1 MEMTVKQ
8 NLNTNNIVF
17 KHKIALEAITLL
29 EGRTNLLYTDIMV
42 YTMVSFV
49 DNCIEE
55 SLIDLIN
62 NDEKDFTAIVEFDLE
77 PKFEEIIQNQEFE
90 TLYYEVVDYVNE
102 YIMNMEY
109 RRNTGVGLFNEVLDM
124 IASMDW
130 NDLQFFFQNLSHKT
144 KEMIGKTTE
153 EEQPAKKVTIE
164 EFEGADAQM
173 KALIQKFQR
182 EGQEL
187 QKTKAS
193 NE

>member
-29 EGRTNLLYTDIMV
+29 EGRVNLLYTDVMV

-55 SLIDLIN
+55 NLIELIN
-62 NDEKDFTAIVEFDLE
+62 NDEKDFVEIVEFDIE
-77 PKFEEIIQNQEFE
+77 PKFEEIIKDEQLEA
-90 TLYYEVVDYVNE
+90 LYYEILEYVDT
-102 YIMNMEY
+102 YITQMDY
-109 RRNTGVGLFNEVLDM
+109 KRNTAIGLINEILDVIM
-124 IASMDW
+124 EMDW
-130 NDLQFFFQNLSHKT
+130 NDLTFFFQELST
-144 KEMIGKTTE
+144 KAKKELGKTNE
-153 EEQPAKKVTIE
+153 PKVQKVTPD
-164 EFEGADAQM
+164 EFEGADAKM

-187 QKTKAS
+187 QKAKES

>member
-55 SLIDLIN
+55 NLIELIN
-62 NDEKDFTAIVEFDLE
+62 QSDEDFTHIVEFDIE
-77 PKFEEIIQNQEFE
+77 PKFEEIIQDENLEA
-90 TLYYEVVDYVNE
+90 LYYEVLEYVDT
-102 YIMNMEY
+102 YISNLDY
-109 RRNTGVGLFNEVLDM
+109 KRNTAIGLINEVLDT
-124 IASMDW
+124 IMDMNW
-130 NDLQFFFQNLSHKT
+130 DDLQFFFQNLSQKM
-144 KEMIGKTTE
+144 KNELGKPAE
-153 EEQPAKKVTIE
+153 ETVTKKVTPE
-164 EFEGADAQM
+164 EFEGASAKM
-173 KALIQKFQR
+173 SALINKFQR
-182 EGQEL
+182 ESKEM
-187 QKTKAS
+187 QKVS

>member
-1 MEMTVKQ
+1 MEMTVRQ

-42 YTMVSFV
+42 YTMVSFI

-55 SLIDLIN
+55 NLIELIN
-62 NDEKDFTAIVEFDLE
+62 EDDKEFTEIVELDLE
-77 PKFEEIIQNQEFE
+77 PKFEDIVQDKDLEA
-90 TLYYEVVDYVNE
+90 LYYEVVNYVDE
-102 YIMNMEY
+102 YITNLEY
-109 RRNTGVGLFNEVLDM
+109 KRNTAVGLINEVLDIIM
-124 IASMDW
+124 SMDW
-130 NDLQFFFQNLSHKT
+130 EDLQFFFQNVSHKL
-144 KEMIGKTTE
+144 KDSLGKTNEKQT
-153 EEQPAKKVTIE
+153 PKTVTPD
-164 EFEGADAQM
+164 EFEGADAKM

-187 QKTKAS
+187 QKLKES

>member
-1 MEMTVKQ
+1 MEMTVRQ

-55 SLIDLIN
+55 NLIELIN
-62 NDEKDFTAIVEFDLE
+62 EDDKEFTAIVELDLE
-77 PKFEEIIQNQEFE
+77 PKFEEIIQDKDLEA
-90 TLYYEVVDYVNE
+90 LYYEVVNYVDE
-102 YIMNMEY
+102 YIASLEY
-109 RRNTGVGLFNEVLDM
+109 KRNTAVGLINEILDIIM
-124 IASMDW
+124 SMDW
-130 NDLQFFFQNLSHKT
+130 DDLQFFFQNVSHKL
-144 KEMIGKTTE
+144 KDSLGKTNE
-153 EEQPAKKVTIE
+153 KQAPKMVTPD
-164 EFEGADAQM
+164 EFEGADAKM

-187 QKTKAS
+187 QRLKES